1 MNGSETVNPLRHLEA
16 SGQAVSFDYIRRS
29 LMTGDQLQRMVDQ
42 DGLRSVTANPV
53 IFEKAITGSTDDTN
67 ALERLVRDHSL
78 DGPGI
83 IDVRR
88 ATGLTASVYDA
99 TADTM
104 ATSALRC
111 FCSVDY
117 FGTMPSTGYENAVAR
132 PLARGRDAVRA
143 SRWCQGW
150 LADPHTGPRWQ
161 ALKPREFPDDAAGL
175 WDRRQ
180 PMTRRPRT
188 VANETSVVSTV
199 AFDPSAKR

>member
-1 MNGSETVNPLRHLEA
+1 MNPLRHIVA

-78 DGPGI
+78 DGQAI
-83 IDVRR
+83 VDVQR

-99 TADTM
+99 TADTT

-117 FGTMPSTGYENAVAR
+117 FGAMPSTGYET
-132 PLARGRDAVRA
+132 PLYDRSQGDATLFQRA
-143 SRWCQGW
+143 DGVKDGW
-150 LADPHTGPRWQ
+150 RILTPVLDVWQ
-161 ALKPREFPDDAAGL
+161 ALKPREFPNDATGR

-180 PMTRRPRT
+180 PMTRCPRT
-188 VANETSVVSTV
+188 VANETSVVSTF
-199 AFDPSAKR
+199 AFDASAKR